1 MYSITS
7 MLSMALQ
14 PALTTGYAIGTI
26 LYYNNT
32 TWGAAQGV
40 VYHCKGAWQLRG

>member
-14 PALTTGYAIGTI
+14 ALTIGYAKGTI
-26 LYYNNT
+26 LPP
-32 TWGAAQGV
+32 GAAQGI
-40 VYHCKGAWQLRG
+40 VYNRKWTWQLRG

>member
-14 PALTTGYAIGTI
+14 ALTTGYATG
-26 LYYNNT
+26 

-40 VYHCKGAWQLRG
+40 VYNWKRA